1 MNEPIDQS
9 IDPSIDRG
17 RQAHEAAGLAEAAST
32 KATEAAQAAHD
43 SAEVAEKYAGEAQIA
58 QEWAEEIEQELDP
71 LIDETVRHHEAGVDD
86 TNPLG
91 TLGRP
96 LRRSP
101 FVLGFT
107 FALGAILAYVVYRS
121 VVTVASV
128 LVLITIAAF
137 LAIGLHPTVSR
148 LERLGMGR
156 NLSVGVVFLLVI
168 GFFVG
173 VGVAV
178 VPPIVNQ
185 IGGLIDNAPEYLTNL
200 RSNGT
205 FHSLDRRFDIVQHAT
220 QGVSALG
227 TQAAGGVLG
236 VGKVVLSGV
245 FNTLTVL
252 ILTLYFVSAFDRI
265 KDGGYRLVPRSRRA
279 RVALIGDEIL
289 GRVGGY
295 VAGALGIAL
304 IAGLSTLIWAALL
317 HVPYPLALALLVA
330 VTDLIPLVGAT
341 IGAVMVTVVA
351 FFVSWPVGV
360 ATLIFYVIYQQ
371 VENYLIYPRVMKRSV
386 DVSPA
391 AAIVAVLIGGA
402 LLGIV
407 GALLAIPICAA
418 VQLLMKEV
426 VIPRQ
431 NAA

>member
-1 MNEPIDQS
+1 VRD
-9 IDPSIDRG
+9 DPAGQRAADAADR
-17 RQAHEAAGLAEAAST
+17 
-32 KATEAAQAAHD
+32 
-43 SAEVAEKYAGEAQIA
+43 AEVASAQATQAATSAADSADAAEVFAEEAEIA
-58 QEWAEEIEQELDP
+58 EQWAEEIEAELDP
-71 LIDETVRHHEAGVDD
+71 LVDETVRHHEAGVDD
-86 TNPLG
+86 GNPLG

-101 FVLGFT
+101 FMLGFT
-107 FALGAILAYVVYRS
+107 FALGAILAYVLYTSIVS
-121 VVTVASV
+121 VASV

-137 LAIGLHPTVSR
+137 LSIGLHPTVSR
-148 LERLGMGR
+148 LERLG
-156 NLSVGVVFLLVI
+156 LSRSLAVGAVFLLVI
-168 GFFVG
+168 GFFVA
-173 VGVAV
+173 VGLAV
-178 VPPIVNQ
+178 VPPIVTQ
-185 IGGLIDNAPEYLTNL
+185 VAGLIDNAPDYLTNL

-205 FHSLDRRFDIVQHAT
+205 FHSLDKRFNIVQHAT

-227 TQAAGGVLG
+227 TKAAGGVLG

-265 KDGGYRLVPRSRRA
+265 KDGAYRLVPRTRRA

-289 GRVGGY
+289 NRVGGY
-295 VAGALGIAL
+295 VAGALVIAFV
-304 IAGLSTLIWAALL
+304 AGLSTLIWASLL
-317 HVPYPLALALLVA
+317 NVPYPLALALLVA

-341 IGAVMVTVVA
+341 IGAVMVTIVA

-360 ATLIFYVIYQQ
+360 ATLIFYIVYQQ

-391 AAIVAVLIGGA
+391 AAIVAVLIGGG

-431 NAA
+431 DAA

>member
-1 MNEPIDQS
+1 MSERL
-9 IDPSIDRG
+9 DPAKRAQ
-17 RQAHEAAGLAEAAST
+17 QAASRAESASAQAAESAEAA
-32 KATEAAQAAHD
+32 EAFAGE
-43 SAEVAEKYAGEAQIA
+43 AEVAEQRAEQIEAK
-58 QEWAEEIEQELDP
+58 LDP
-71 LIDETVRHHEAGVDD
+71 LADKTVRHHEAGVDD
-86 TNPLG
+86 SNPLG

-107 FALGAILAYVVYRS
+107 FALGAILAWVVYNAIA
-121 VVTVASV
+121 TVASV
-128 LVLITIAAF
+128 LVLIVVAAF

-156 NLSVGVVFLLVI
+156 GLAVGLVFLLVI
-168 GFFVG
+168 GFFVAM
-173 VGVAV
+173 GVAV
-178 VPPIVNQ
+178 VPPIVKQ
-185 IGGLIDNAPEYLTNL
+185 VAGLLDNAPDYLSNL
-200 RSNGT
+200 RGNAT
-205 FHSLDRRFDIVQHAT
+205 FRSLDKRFHFVQTAT
-220 QGVSALG
+220 TGLSALG
-227 TQAAGGVLG
+227 TRAAGGLLG

-265 KDGGYRLVPRSRRA
+265 KQGGYRLVPRSRRA
-279 RVALIGDEIL
+279 RVMLIGDEIL

-295 VAGALGIAL
+295 VAGALGIAF
-304 IAGLSTLIWAALL
+304 IAGASTLIWASLL
-317 HVPYPLALALLVA
+317 HVPYPLALALVVA

-341 IGAVMVTVVA
+341 IGAVMVTIVA

-360 ATLIFYVIYQQ
+360 ATLIFYIVYQQ
-371 VENYLIYPRVMKRSV
+371 AENYLIYPRVMKRSV

-391 AAIVAVLIGGA
+391 AAIVSVLIGGG
-402 LLGIV
+402 LLGVV

-426 VIPRQ
+426 VVPRQ
-431 NAA
+431 DAG

>member
-1 MNEPIDQS
+1 MSQGGGEDQRAA
-9 IDPSIDRG
+9 D
-17 RQAHEAAGLAEAAST
+17 AAGRAEAASVT
-32 KATEAAQAAHD
+32 ATAAAEAAQD
-43 SAEVAEKYAGEAQIA
+43 SAEAAEQFAEEAEIA
-58 QEWAEEIEQELDP
+58 EEWAEQIEAELDP
-71 LIDETVRHHEAGVDD
+71 LIDESVRQHEAGVDD
-86 TNPLG
+86 GNPLG

-107 FALGAILAYVVYRS
+107 FALGAILAYVLYS
-121 VVTVASV
+121 SIVTVASV
-128 LVLITIAAF
+128 LILIVIAAF

-148 LERLGMGR
+148 LERLGLRRGMAVA
-156 NLSVGVVFLLVI
+156 LVFLLVI
-168 GFFVG
+168 SFFVG
-173 VGVAV
+173 VGVAI

-185 IGGLIDNAPEYLTNL
+185 VGGLIDNAPDYLTNL

-205 FHSLDRRFDIVQHAT
+205 FHSLDKRFHIVQHAT
-220 QGVSALG
+220 DGVSSIG
-227 TQAAGGVLG
+227 TKAAGGVLG

-279 RVALIGDEIL
+279 RAALIGDEIL
-289 GRVGGY
+289 NGVGGY
-295 VAGALGIAL
+295 VAGALGIAF
-304 IAGLSTLIWAALL
+304 IAGAATLIWAAALG
-317 HVPYPLALALLVA
+317 VPYPLALALVVA

-341 IGAVMVTVVA
+341 IGAVMVTIVA

-360 ATLIFYVIYQQ
+360 ATLVFYIVYQQ
-371 VENYLIYPRVMKRSV
+371 VENYVIYPRMMKRSV

-391 AAIVAVLIGGA
+391 AAIVAVLIGGS

-431 NAA
+431 DAA

>member
-1 MNEPIDQS
+1 VSEHPGEN
-9 IDPSIDRG
+9 R
-17 RQAHEAAGLAEAAST
+17 RAEAAAGRAEAASVQ
-32 KATEAAQAAHD
+32 ATNAAAAAEE
-43 SAEVAEKYAGEAQIA
+43 SAESAEQFAAEAEVAEQ
-58 QEWAEEIEQELDP
+58 WAEEIELELDP
-71 LIDETVRHHEAGVDD
+71 LLDETVRQHEAGVDES
-86 TNPLG
+86 NPLG

-101 FVLGFT
+101 FLLGFT
-107 FALGAILAYVVYRS
+107 FALGAILAWVVYNA
-121 VVTVASV
+121 VVTVGSV
-128 LVLITIAAF
+128 LVLIVIAAF

-148 LERLGMGR
+148 LERWGLGR
-156 NLSVGVVFLLVI
+156 SAAVGLVFVLVI
-168 GFFVG
+168 AFFIG
-173 VGVAV
+173 VGVAM
-178 VPPIVNQ
+178 VPPIVKQ
-185 IGGLIDNAPEYLTNL
+185 VTGLVANAPDYLTNL
-200 RSNGT
+200 RANGT
-205 FHSLDRRFDIVQHAT
+205 FRSLDTRFHIVQHAT

-227 TQAAGGVLG
+227 TKAAGGLLG
-236 VGKVVLSGV
+236 VGKVVLNGV

-289 GRVGGY
+289 ARVGGF
-295 VAGALGIAL
+295 VAGALGIAF
-304 IAGLSTLIWAALL
+304 IAGLSTLIWATLL
-317 HVPYPLALALLVA
+317 QVPYPLALALLVA

-360 ATLIFYVIYQQ
+360 ATLIFYIVYQQ
-371 VENYLIYPRVMKRSV
+371 IENYLIYPRIMNRSV

-391 AAIVAVLIGGA
+391 AAIVAVLIGGG
-402 LLGIV
+402 LLGIA
-407 GALLAIPICAA
+407 GALLAIPLCAA

-431 NAA
+431 DSA